1 MKAIITLEHRFYSYK
16 GELYTLGAFDQKFWK
31 RYLDIFSEVLI
42 VARVRPLLKLEGN
55 EIRVSSD
62 RIKFYELDSYIGAKQ
77 GFMKLP
83 SLKRKLNLLA
93 DTNQGAYILRIG
105 SPIADLLVPILK
117 KRSIPYAVEVVGD
130 PWDVFAKGAISH
142 PVRPLLRLY
151 FAYKLKKQCAGAKFS
166 SYVTE
171 HALQKRYPP
180 RNSVK
185 TINASSINLSK
196 DFLFENKTFGRDDF
210 DWVFV
215 GTLEQF
221 QKAPDILIRSFKIL
235 LNKHPRARLNFV
247 GDGRKR
253 LVLEE
258 LAISLGVQDSIYFHG
273 SVASSEQVREFLVS
287 SPFFVLPSR
296 GEGLP
301 RAMIEAMAC
310 SCLCVGS
317 DIGGIRELIDAE
329 WIAPVNDVEQL
340 AQKMIKIM
348 DQSFEQ
354 KNIISSR
361 NFHKAKDYLGDK
373 LEIRRKDFYLSIKNH
388 LEEVL

>member
-83 SLKRKLNLLA
+83 SLKRKLKLLA

>member
-348 DQSFEQ
+348 DQSVEQ

-373 LEIRRKDFYLSIKNH
+373 LENRRKDFYLSIKNH

>member
-373 LEIRRKDFYLSIKNH
+373 LENRRKDFYLSIKNH

>member
-1 MKAIITLEHRFYSYK
+1 
-16 GELYTLGAFDQKFWK
+16 
-31 RYLDIFSEVLI
+31 
-42 VARVRPLLKLEGN
+42 
-55 EIRVSSD
+55 
-62 RIKFYELDSYIGAKQ
+62 
-77 GFMKLP
+77 
-83 SLKRKLNLLA
+83 
-93 DTNQGAYILRIG
+93 
-105 SPIADLLVPILK
+105 
-117 KRSIPYAVEVVGD
+117 
-130 PWDVFAKGAISH
+130 
-142 PVRPLLRLY
+142 
-151 FAYKLKKQCAGAKFS
+151 
-166 SYVTE
+166 
-171 HALQKRYPP
+171 
-180 RNSVK
+180 
-185 TINASSINLSK
+185 
-196 DFLFENKTFGRDDF
+196 
-210 DWVFV
+210 V

-348 DQSFEQ
+348 DQSVEQ

>member
-62 RIKFYELDSYIGAKQ
+62 RIKFYELDYYIGAKQ

-83 SLKRKLNLLA
+83 SLKRKLKLLA

-117 KRSIPYAVEVVGD
+117 KRNIPYAVEVVGD

-171 HALQKRYPP
+171 DALQKRYPP

-235 LNKHPRARLNFV
+235 LNKHPKARLNFV

-258 LAISLGVQDSIYFHG
+258 LAISLGIQDSIYFHG

-348 DQSFEQ
+348 DQSVEQ
-354 KNIISSR
+354 KNNISSR

-373 LEIRRKDFYLSIKNH
+373 LENRRKDFYLSIKNH

>member
-210 DWVFV
+210 DLVFV

-348 DQSFEQ
+348 DQSVEQ

>member
-62 RIKFYELDSYIGAKQ
+62 RIKFYELDFYIGAKQ

-348 DQSFEQ
+348 DQSVEQ

-373 LEIRRKDFYLSIKNH
+373 LENRRKDFYLSIKNH

>member
-348 DQSFEQ
+348 DQSVEQ

>member
-105 SPIADLLVPILK
+105 PPIADLLVPILK

-235 LNKHPRARLNFV
+235 LNKHPWARLNFV

-273 SVASSEQVREFLVS
+273 SVASSEQVRGFLVS

-348 DQSFEQ
+348 DQSVEQ

>member
-62 RIKFYELDSYIGAKQ
+62 RIKFYELDYYIGAKQ

-83 SLKRKLNLLA
+83 SLKRKLKLLA

-373 LEIRRKDFYLSIKNH
+373 LENRRKDFYLSIKNH

>member
-142 PVRPLLRLY
+142 PVRPLMRLY

-348 DQSFEQ
+348 DQSVEQ

>member
-348 DQSFEQ
+348 DQSVEQ

-373 LEIRRKDFYLSIKNH
+373 LEKRRKEFYLSIKNH

>member
-348 DQSFEQ
+348 DQSVEQ

-373 LEIRRKDFYLSIKNH
+373 LEKRRKDFYLSIKNH

>member
-180 RNSVK
+180 RNPVK

-348 DQSFEQ
+348 DQSVEQ